1 MASSLSCPAIVLQA
15 PHSGSLQE
23 TFSEPGSRHHNQN
36 HRDDTNV
43 ISVWNVC
50 YTPVEP
56 MNPDEPTPWLLL
68 IHQVPASP
76 SYLRV
81 KMWRRLQKIGAVVV
95 KNAVYALP
103 RSEQALEDF
112 HWVAREILEGGGDA
126 SVCEATFIEGIT
138 NEELIKLFRA
148 PRESDYRE
156 LMGEINATNDDL
168 RAAQKDGEAST
179 SGMAVRVSR
188 LRQKLSEIQ
197 GIDFFST
204 PLSRQAETL
213 VSEIEAR
220 IRKAP
225 MRKKQGGVN
234 DYSGRIWVTR
244 KGIHV
249 DRIASAWLIR
259 RFIDSRAQFKF
270 VAAKGYRPEAGEVR
284 FDMFDAEFTHEG
296 DLCTFEVLIDRMN
309 LKDRAL
315 SPIAELIHDID
326 LKESKFARP
335 ETVGFGL
342 MVNAICTAH
351 KEDEDRLA
359 RGAAIL
365 DDLYEFYKKR

>member
-1 MASSLSCPAIVLQA
+1 
-15 PHSGSLQE
+15 
-23 TFSEPGSRHHNQN
+23 
-36 HRDDTNV
+36 
-43 ISVWNVC
+43 
-50 YTPVEP
+50 
-56 MNPDEPTPWLLL
+56 MNPDEPTTWLLL
-68 IHQVPASP
+68 IHQVPGAP
-76 SYLRV
+76 PYLRV
-81 KMWRRLQKIGAVVV
+81 KMWRRLQKIGAVAV

-103 RSEQALEDF
+103 RSEQSLEDF
-112 HWVAREILEGGGDA
+112 HWVAREILEGGGEA
-126 SVCEATFIEGIT
+126 SVCEATFIEGMT

-168 RAAQKDGEAST
+168 RAAQKDEEAST

-197 GIDFFST
+197 EIDFFST

-213 VSEIEAR
+213 LSEIEAR

-234 DYSGRIWVTR
+234 DYSGRVWVTR

-270 VAAKGYRPEAGEVR
+270 VAAKGYRPEADEVR

-296 DLCTFEVLIDRMN
+296 DLCTFEVLMDRMN

-335 ETVGFGL
+335 ETTGFGL
-342 MVNAICTAH
+342 MINAICTAH
-351 KEDEDRLA
+351 KEDEDRFN

-365 DDLYEFYKKR
+365 DDLYEFYKKH